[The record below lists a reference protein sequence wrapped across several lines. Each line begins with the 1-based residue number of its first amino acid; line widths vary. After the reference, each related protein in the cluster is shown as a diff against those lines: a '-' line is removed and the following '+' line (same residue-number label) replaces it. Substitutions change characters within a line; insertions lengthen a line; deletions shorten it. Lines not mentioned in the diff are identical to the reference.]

1 MVPVAVPAVAVAVL
15 TGSVPMYIVGGVLV
29 EPDSSY
35 IPLIYPISP
44 KYIFCSR
51 KSQFTPYGHIM

>member
-44 KYIFCSR
+44 IFNFLIF
-51 KSQFTPYGHIM
+51 QFVVTTLMV